1 MLAACDKAKRE
12 EATASVL
19 DAMVKLVGQ
28 CVSDDLLHPTEGM
41 RVFTY
46 REVHGRDV
54 ILWRGD

>member
-28 CVSDDLLHPTEGM
+28 VCLMISSIPSKG
-41 RVFTY
+41 
-46 REVHGRDV
+46 
-54 ILWRGD
+54 